1 MSRLQLSLACGDY
14 DLLQPLLHGE
24 VRPEGIDLV
33 VVRLPSPERHWRMLR
48 HEEFDVCELSLAS
61 YLVDRDRTDRF
72 TAIPVFPHRR
82 FRHGYLFVRTDGP
95 VRKPGDLRGR
105 RVGLRT
111 FQNTAGLWVRGIL
124 QHDYGLD
131 LRTVQWVAQD
141 EEDLP
146 LDLAPRGIRLE
157 RVPPGGNVDR
167 MLVDGELDAVIYPE
181 VLPSYRRGDPAVRRL
196 FENYPEVEKA
206 YFRRTGIFPI
216 MHTVVVRTALL
227 ERHPWVA
234 TNLLR
239 AFEASK
245 RECIRRLQDPRRVSL
260 AWFLPALEEERR
272 ILGPDPWAYGFEPN
286 RHTLEVAAQY
296 ADEQGLTSRRLE
308 VTGLFAPSTLDQPPR
323 FVE

>member
-1 MSRLQLSLACGDY
+1 MPRLQLSLACGDY
-14 DLLQPLLHGE
+14 DLLRPLLDGT
-24 VRPEGIDLV
+24 VRAEGVELV
-33 VVRLPSPERHWRMLR
+33 CVTLPSPERHWRMLR

-82 FRHGYLFVRTDGP
+82 FRHGYVFVRQEGP
-95 VRKPGDLRGR
+95 VRRPQDLEGR

-124 QHDYGLD
+124 QHEYGVD
-131 LRTVQWVAQD
+131 LRTVRWVAQD

-146 LDLAPRGIRLE
+146 LDPSPRGIRLE
-157 RVPPGGNVDR
+157 RVPAGRSIDR
-167 MLVDGELDAVIYPE
+167 MLLAGELDAVIYPE
-181 VLPSYRRGDPAVRRL
+181 VLPSYRRGEAGVRRL
-196 FENYPEVEKA
+196 FEDYAEQEKA
-206 YFRRTGIFPI
+206 YFARTRIFPI

-234 TNLLR
+234 TNLLH

-245 RECIRRLQDPRRVSL
+245 RECYRRLQDPRRVSL
-260 AWFLPALEEERR
+260 AWFLPALEEQQR
-272 ILGPDPWAYGFEPN
+272 LMGPDPWAYGFEPN
-286 RHTLEVAAQY
+286 RHVLEAAAQY
-296 ADEQGLTSRRLE
+296 AFEQGLTTRPLE
-308 VTGLFAPSTLDQPPR
+308 PAGLFAPSTLDQPPR

>member
-296 ADEQGLTSRRLE
+296 AHEQGLTSRRLE

>member
-14 DLLQPLLHGE
+14 DLLQPLLGGE
-24 VRPEGIDLV
+24 VRAEGIDVL
-33 VVRLPSPERHWRMLR
+33 VVRLPSPERHWRMLH

-61 YLVDRDRTDRF
+61 YLVDRDRTGRF

-82 FRHGYLFVRTDGP
+82 FRHGYIFVRTGGP
-95 VRKPGDLRGR
+95 VGEPGDLRGC

-131 LRTVQWVAQD
+131 LRTVRWVAQD

-146 LDLAPRGIRLE
+146 LDLAPRGIWLE

-167 MLVDGELDAVIYPE
+167 MLVGGELDAVIYPE

-196 FENYPEVEKA
+196 FENYPELEKA

-245 RECIRRLQDPRRVSL
+245 RECYRRFQDPRRVSL

-286 RHTLEVAAQY
+286 RHTLEVAVQY
-296 ADEQGLTSRRLE
+296 AHEQGLTARRLE
-308 VTGLFAPSTLDQPPR
+308 VAGLFAPSTLDQAPH